1 MALPI
6 LFETDLSSCA
16 VLPEEEMG
24 VGSKPK
30 PKKPDPITEESD
42 SSLHLARI
50 ALSEIVS
57 SSLVPSSDWFWYAEV
72 LLYGKNEVW
81 WPLLSKHIRTDTVDN
96 EPVEFD
102 YVRADY
108 VPKPVGSGI
117 YKRPDFY
124 YDYLTFTK
132 KDVLSVVNAVQ
143 KQFAGNQEHIS
154 PRPLFAVFDS
164 SLAPDRGR
172 LRDDLIKRAQAIHVL
187 TEGRY
192 LTLFSE
198 SDHKEMQTN
207 PESEG
212 VSKLVNEY
220 ATYVTNVMNYNFP
233 IKPFTLKP
241 GDTPAIQASLYPKK
255 AWLYSVPIYVIRN
268 GRHLMLATFIIIVE
282 APSTPLNSD
291 ETKVRFRQ
299 VEKFLMSLEVEAT
312 HLLSHRFY
320 HDIDGYVPGNDP
332 IVLLAHPG
340 LSKQDN
346 LDALR
351 MEGLDHDKNRFKL
364 NYKTDYSI
372 LERMYKRGNVI
383 NKRKRKALE
392 GKLADRIKQL
402 TNEASQSDEDKAF
415 SWLKPIYAHQRGRAH
430 LPYQPSNNGEYHHKW
445 LDLIQLS
452 LLLGTTFKNND
463 NSSTSFTKVDLYK
476 EQGSAE
482 TPFFHWPVEPGIR
495 LLIPW
500 INLLQGIAANRVAK
514 FKRLHILVINGSN
527 EKWVSPLISGVH
539 FNNKSMIKE
548 WLSSQ
553 DTSNPRPNGLIACFV
568 RDEPAKSI
576 DVNGENTA
584 LERMARGWSRALID
598 PLKRK
603 GADTTLFKNL
613 ILGDVGAAM
622 RDKGLVYPPNDPLFL
637 PLESSMPI
645 DVDLKASETE
655 ILIAVTWQAICPN
668 PNKNDPSA
676 TAETPANPG

>member
-1 MALPI
+1 
-6 LFETDLSSCA
+6 
-16 VLPEEEMG
+16 VLPEEEMED
-24 VGSKPK
+24 SSEPK
-30 PKKPDPITEESD
+30 TKKPDPITEESD

-57 SSLVPSSDWFWYAEV
+57 SSLVPSSNWFWYAEV

-124 YDYLTFTK
+124 YDYLTFTE

-172 LRDDLIKRAQAIHVL
+172 LRDDLIKRAQAIRVL

-198 SDHKEMQTN
+198 SDHKEMQTT

-212 VSKLVNEY
+212 VFKLVNEY

-241 GDTPAIQASLYPKK
+241 GDTPAIQASLYPEK

-282 APSTPLNSD
+282 APFTPLNSD
-291 ETKVRFRQ
+291 ETKLRFRQ
-299 VEKFLMSLEVEAT
+299 VEKFLMNLEVEAT

-320 HDIDGYVPGNDP
+320 HDIDGYVPGTDP

-340 LSKQDN
+340 LSKQEI

-351 MEGLDHDKNRFKL
+351 MEGPDHDKTEFKK
-364 NYKTDYSI
+364 NYVAPDSI
-372 LERMYKRGNVI
+372 LKRTYERSCKIPCEKDVTTNAAE
-383 NKRKRKALE
+383 ALN
-392 GKLADRIKQL
+392 ARIVQITKES
-402 TNEASQSDEDKAF
+402 NMGDDDKAF

-430 LPYQPSNNGEYHHKW
+430 LPYQPSNNGEYHHNW
-445 LDLIQLS
+445 LDLIS
-452 LLLGTTFKNND
+452 LCQLLGMTVAKKDGETDTFTHVN
-463 NSSTSFTKVDLYK
+463 LYK
-476 EQGSAE
+476 ETGSLE
-482 TPFFHWPVEPGIR
+482 TTLFHWPVEPGIR

-500 INLLQGIAANRVAK
+500 ITLLQGMAANTVAR
-514 FKRLHILVINGSN
+514 FQRLHILVINGSIDN
-527 EKWVSPLISGVH
+527 WDNPLESGVI
-539 FNNKSMIKE
+539 FDDNSLIKD
-548 WLSSQ
+548 WISSQ
-553 DTSNPRPNGLIACFV
+553 DTGNPRPNGLVACFG
-568 RDEPAKSI
+568 RDTPSSI
-576 DVNGENTA
+576 NVNGEHHA

-603 GADTTLFKNL
+603 GADTTLFKNV
-613 ILGDVGAAM
+613 ILGDVGASM

-645 DVDLKASETE
+645 DVDIKASQTE
-655 ILIAVTWQAICPN
+655 ILVAVTWQAICPN
-668 PNKNDPSA
+668 PKANSPIIAPVNA
-676 TAETPANPG
+676 TVKEESNAN